1 MEKEE
6 ITLEDIELELE
17 KDNYEMSGGAKEPE
31 PEISSGSIELAS
43 NSESESESTNNSSGE
58 VPSEGETPSGD
69 EAPSGDEGEVP
80 RESESED
87 ASKKDSQ
94 KSQLDVVEQ
103 PDDMPQGEFILDD
116 EDFQMVETLEE
127 IVIKEETVLPVY
139 KVVLG
144 DSEQE
149 SDIFNEL
156 VKQLPERLRE
166 NNNNL
171 VKIQKQIDHYINL
184 KATHGVMDS
193 FDNIVAPKFLENNY
207 KHLKTAILEHGD
219 YSNKLFTPILDQ
231 KKLLYNVET
240 LDKENNMPF
249 SIESDEVGNDNV
261 LVRNVDKIKEQWGI
275 GEKFKKTNARLNYSY
290 NNQVYETLLSM
301 DDSVYT
307 PQSAPGFFT
316 NFKNDTEV
324 YSSIFEDSDLMYYTK
339 DGYKNGSF
347 NHSVMMGDLGTD
359 FSPTI
364 RGSKANII
372 GFLQKPGGLF
382 TGSNYPYKPLKD
394 TIIDYS
400 PENLSSSFPI
410 KDSQVQ
416 HVDLNLDIGSNVKVC
431 FAQEQYE
438 TTGVVKSVNSEKLIV
453 KTDEN
458 TEELELL
465 KSDTNVSVKQIVD
478 NRLCFNKDLTVFRF
492 PEKSLTEAEYSE
504 ILDDILPSQNSIIY
518 GLKEDIE
525 ARDEE
530 MVNFTD
536 FDELFSNYNLSY
548 DHLTSDLRKVLAEI
562 IETNNK
568 KLINKTR
575 SAKTDYKR
583 FLQSNREPAGRGRNN
598 KIELLNRKLLEEF
611 KDYYG
616 VYPHYD
622 TSIDSVKERFKWL
635 VSRKDQG
642 TLLFKSVVLKVYNII
657 YKQADETSEKLQQ
670 YVDKTSAELA
680 DKKSAIESRKT
691 EIVDNKSRSICPE
704 KRLVKIYHSNADLE
718 ADNGKTILPDEN
730 LKSNLLDG
738 EAEKVKV
745 GSYCVL
751 NENNEKRLFV
761 RSLVGDREMW
771 VLDESKNI
779 DNLIESNLD
788 YCNFQASL
796 LKDLDSSIYKDGN
809 RCKFQKDIETCID
822 IKLFTMIKEYNEKN
836 EKFLEKKRILL
847 LIQNSG
853 SILQR
858 LETMVETLKKN
869 LKLNEKLNEKLYL
882 QRKAVEKEIK
892 KDRENAEYTDLYN
905 KIDKYLTKINTLPDE
920 QMYPLLTALIDKYGR
935 EADTSLEENP
945 KNVYCNMGQKVLTC
959 KHHVFM
965 ARYFQNPKESGDILN
980 YVKET
985 FCIDGG
991 DQFYCMNCGQS
1002 VYIADYEEIEGF
1014 TQSGAYQTTTE
1025 VMVEDEEEEME
1036 ARVNETAES
1045 IKAFLEAD
1053 SENNANIDDLVKLF
1067 KLFLTT
1073 TGVKLTEADEKLI
1086 LTLTLELNRNN
1097 IKNKNDWLSR
1107 QKKVP
1112 KNQNVIDMAYKN
1124 YENRSTI
1131 LNFSSV
1137 YFTVVQS
1144 AEKQYKITKSHSRCT
1159 VSLRGKPLEKQGSQ
1173 GIDYIICILEGLR
1186 DTNSGIFKS
1195 LRKIKIAEEITKL
1208 TDGLSKDPLIKIRQ
1222 LRANAARE
1230 EEGSGKT
1237 EYILNNWVQFK
1248 PPLNK
1253 VKVTLENTD
1262 VSEADMADKDSLNE
1276 LMLLL
1281 SLKGM
1286 ENIDDKINESEIDNF
1301 LFDPVPLDNTCCKVQ
1316 ITTDLDYNQFFND
1329 ELTKINNNL
1338 TKIDKKLARDKQ
1350 PKTKI
1355 NFTIVNPREKVPRF
1369 DKEIVPE
1376 SLDELDLDGMNVNFV
1391 TRGSHIGERHL
1402 FDENGVCQLSGESR
1416 DLLQKTKM
1424 TREEFA
1430 EYTNNVNKKK
1440 LFSVL
1445 KNTLPPENA
1454 DTLNIV
1460 KKRNKMVKD
1469 NKYISQFIDTLIEV
1483 IHSKDSPED
1492 KFSRLERLYTSLEEQ
1507 IITELD
1513 ELSSFMVNKDSR
1525 FSQYTD
1531 FLRTLGDFKQL
1542 TDEMEE
1548 KIGKEQATEKMSNNK
1563 EKYLKRLFKQM
1574 KLTVNKIAFGNITDA
1589 ELIKKDIPS
1598 RWKLTDSYKDK
1609 LVFNVDKSGRI
1620 ISEYK
1625 QKKEQILDG
1634 DNVFKKMAETV
1645 SELTKDLDNITGKPH
1660 ILDCENNILFYSEL
1674 TSNITSKI
1682 LHYLFIL
1689 LLNNLTKNTLMSD
1702 FSAGKTVK
1710 NRITFSDETGEQSE
1724 LEEMEAEEE
1733 KTTEDSEEISGF
1745 SIEIDES
1752 IKEREK
1758 LTIGFIVDF
1767 VKNIKTDYDLI
1778 DKHTDQFIN
1787 KTIAKI
1793 LDEEKEQNLKFIE
1806 DLDKETR
1813 ASFKVMLMT
1822 GIDSWKNLAAKDKSL
1837 YFAETI
1843 PEDETVPE
1851 NNAESD
1857 AAIAAGEL
1865 GVAPE
1870 NLSEEQLNEWREL
1883 RDRNLQESNLAFMDR
1898 EIMPD
1903 DDGDYNDEYEGY

>member
-17 KDNYEMSGGAKEPE
+17 NDNYEMSGGAKEPE

-43 NSESESESTNNSSGE
+43 NSESESTNNSSGE
-58 VPSEGETPSGD
+58 VPSEGDAPSGD
-69 EAPSGDEGEVP
+69 EAPSGSEGEGEVPSDGERASGDEGEVP
-80 RESESED
+80 RESDGESEGDD
-87 ASKKDSQ
+87 ASKTDSQ

-103 PDDMPQGEFILDD
+103 SDDMPQGEFILDD

-193 FDNIVAPKFLENNY
+193 FDNIVAPKFLKNNY

-219 YSNKLFTPILDQ
+219 YSNKLFSPILDQ

-339 DGYKNGSF
+339 DGYKNGSY

-382 TGSNYPYKPLKD
+382 TGSNYPHKPLKD

-438 TTGVVKSVNSEKLIV
+438 TTGVVKSVNSEKLVV

-492 PEKSLTEAEYSE
+492 PEKSLTEAEYSD

-536 FDELFSNYNLSY
+536 FDELLSNYNLSY

-598 KIELLNRKLLEEF
+598 KIELLNRKLIEEF

-745 GSYCVL
+745 GSYCAL
-751 NENNEKRLFV
+751 NENNEK
-761 RSLVGDREMW
+761 
-771 VLDESKNI
+771 
-779 DNLIESNLD
+779 
-788 YCNFQASL
+788 
-796 LKDLDSSIYKDGN
+796 
-809 RCKFQKDIETCID
+809 
-822 IKLFTMIKEYNEKN
+822 
-836 EKFLEKKRILL
+836 
-847 LIQNSG
+847 
-853 SILQR
+853 
-858 LETMVETLKKN
+858 
-869 LKLNEKLNEKLYL
+869 
-882 QRKAVEKEIK
+882 
-892 KDRENAEYTDLYN
+892 
-905 KIDKYLTKINTLPDE
+905 P
-920 QMYPLLTALIDKYGR
+920 
-935 EADTSLEENP
+935 
-945 KNVYCNMGQKVLTC
+945 
-959 KHHVFM
+959 
-965 ARYFQNPKESGDILN
+965 
-980 YVKET
+980 
-985 FCIDGG
+985 
-991 DQFYCMNCGQS
+991 
-1002 VYIADYEEIEGF
+1002 
-1014 TQSGAYQTTTE
+1014 
-1025 VMVEDEEEEME
+1025 
-1036 ARVNETAES
+1036 
-1045 IKAFLEAD
+1045 
-1053 SENNANIDDLVKLF
+1053 
-1067 KLFLTT
+1067 
-1073 TGVKLTEADEKLI
+1073 
-1086 LTLTLELNRNN
+1086 
-1097 IKNKNDWLSR
+1097 
-1107 QKKVP
+1107 
-1112 KNQNVIDMAYKN
+1112 
-1124 YENRSTI
+1124 
-1131 LNFSSV
+1131 
-1137 YFTVVQS
+1137 
-1144 AEKQYKITKSHSRCT
+1144 
-1159 VSLRGKPLEKQGSQ
+1159 
-1173 GIDYIICILEGLR
+1173 
-1186 DTNSGIFKS
+1186 
-1195 LRKIKIAEEITKL
+1195 
-1208 TDGLSKDPLIKIRQ
+1208 
-1222 LRANAARE
+1222 
-1230 EEGSGKT
+1230 
-1237 EYILNNWVQFK
+1237 
-1248 PPLNK
+1248 
-1253 VKVTLENTD
+1253 
-1262 VSEADMADKDSLNE
+1262 
-1276 LMLLL
+1276 
-1281 SLKGM
+1281 
-1286 ENIDDKINESEIDNF
+1286 
-1301 LFDPVPLDNTCCKVQ
+1301 
-1316 ITTDLDYNQFFND
+1316 
-1329 ELTKINNNL
+1329 
-1338 TKIDKKLARDKQ
+1338 
-1350 PKTKI
+1350 
-1355 NFTIVNPREKVPRF
+1355 
-1369 DKEIVPE
+1369 
-1376 SLDELDLDGMNVNFV
+1376 
-1391 TRGSHIGERHL
+1391 
-1402 FDENGVCQLSGESR
+1402 
-1416 DLLQKTKM
+1416 
-1424 TREEFA
+1424 
-1430 EYTNNVNKKK
+1430 
-1440 LFSVL
+1440 
-1445 KNTLPPENA
+1445 
-1454 DTLNIV
+1454 
-1460 KKRNKMVKD
+1460 
-1469 NKYISQFIDTLIEV
+1469 
-1483 IHSKDSPED
+1483 
-1492 KFSRLERLYTSLEEQ
+1492 
-1507 IITELD
+1507 
-1513 ELSSFMVNKDSR
+1513 
-1525 FSQYTD
+1525 
-1531 FLRTLGDFKQL
+1531 
-1542 TDEMEE
+1542 
-1548 KIGKEQATEKMSNNK
+1548 
-1563 EKYLKRLFKQM
+1563 
-1574 KLTVNKIAFGNITDA
+1574 
-1589 ELIKKDIPS
+1589 
-1598 RWKLTDSYKDK
+1598 
-1609 LVFNVDKSGRI
+1609 
-1620 ISEYK
+1620 
-1625 QKKEQILDG
+1625 
-1634 DNVFKKMAETV
+1634 
-1645 SELTKDLDNITGKPH
+1645 
-1660 ILDCENNILFYSEL
+1660 
-1674 TSNITSKI
+1674 
-1682 LHYLFIL
+1682 
-1689 LLNNLTKNTLMSD
+1689 
-1702 FSAGKTVK
+1702 
-1710 NRITFSDETGEQSE
+1710 
-1724 LEEMEAEEE
+1724 
-1733 KTTEDSEEISGF
+1733 
-1745 SIEIDES
+1745 
-1752 IKEREK
+1752 
-1758 LTIGFIVDF
+1758 
-1767 VKNIKTDYDLI
+1767 
-1778 DKHTDQFIN
+1778 
-1787 KTIAKI
+1787 
-1793 LDEEKEQNLKFIE
+1793 
-1806 DLDKETR
+1806 
-1813 ASFKVMLMT
+1813 
-1822 GIDSWKNLAAKDKSL
+1822 
-1837 YFAETI
+1837 
-1843 PEDETVPE
+1843 
-1851 NNAESD
+1851 
-1857 AAIAAGEL
+1857 
-1865 GVAPE
+1865 
-1870 NLSEEQLNEWREL
+1870 
-1883 RDRNLQESNLAFMDR
+1883 
-1898 EIMPD
+1898 
-1903 DDGDYNDEYEGY
+1903 